1 MSAGDDILTHSQIV
15 VTVGEF
21 GDFEQ
26 ATGGDVKVNVT
37 PYFEAGA
44 KVPRK
49 ITSTGDQSDLV
60 VTRAYRP
67 GRDGALVDWVK
78 HVRDGTDMVA
88 RTAVKKYL
96 NALGVVVDTQTY
108 SVRAIDVKTPD
119 SKAGDTAIAEV
130 QLTLAVEA
138 VL

>member
-15 VTVGEF
+15 VTVSEF

-26 ATGGDVKVNVT
+26 ATGGDIKVNVT
-37 PYFEAGA
+37 PYFEAGS

-67 GRDGALVDWVK
+67 GRDRDLIEWVA
-78 HVRDGTDMVA
+78 HVRDGTDTA
-88 RTAVKKYL
+88 PRTAVKKYL
-96 NALGVVVDTQTY
+96 NALGVVVDSQTY
-108 SVRAIDVKTPD
+108 LVRAIDVKTPD
-119 SKAGDTAIAEV
+119 SKAGDTAIAEIQV
-130 QLTLAVEA
+130 TLAVEA